1 MPPAPIRRPLTI
13 TTWIVLSVVVL
24 VLSPLL
30 AALGAIASAVRHR
43 REPLLWARLL
53 IAYCAR
59 ELAVLVACG
68 ALWLASGFGIRM
80 RSPRFQALH
89 YGLLRWFLHSLA
101 ARALELVEVDVVRG
115 GSPEAD
121 RALKQDRPVLF
132 FSRHAGPGDTILLVD
147 RLFTQYER
155 LPSVVFKD
163 ALTLDPCLDLIGYR
177 LPHAVLDTS
186 DREGSERRIE
196 EVSAGLAPRG
206 VLLLF
211 PEGGNYSR
219 QRRRHALRKLRRK
232 RRWREA
238 EAGER
243 MENVLPP
250 HPTGAL
256 AALRSQPEADV
267 VFGAH
272 TGLGLAASAGELW
285 RKLPTGRTLTMQMWL
300 APATERPRDPDE
312 QVKWLYEWWKRLDDW
327 IERQGEENG

>member
-13 TTWIVLSVVVL
+13 TTWIVLSVLVL

-30 AALGAIASAVRHR
+30 LVLGAIAGSLRHR
-43 REPLLWARLL
+43 PEPMVWARFL
-53 IAYCAR
+53 IAYCAH

-68 ALWLASGFGIRM
+68 GLWLASGFGIRM
-80 RSPRFQALH
+80 RSERFQRLH

-101 ARALELVEVDVVRG
+101 ARALELVGVKVAPQD
-115 GSPEAD
+115 SPEAD
-121 RALKQDRPVLF
+121 RVLRAERPVLL
-132 FSRHAGPGDTILLVD
+132 FSRHAGPGDTLLLVD
-147 RLFTQYER
+147 RLFTEYDR

-163 ALTLDPCLDLIGYR
+163 ALTLDPSLDLIGYR
-177 LPHAVLDTS
+177 LPNAVLDTS

-196 EVSAGLAPRG
+196 EVTSGLAPRG
-206 VLLLF
+206 VLVLF

-219 QRRRHALRKLRRK
+219 RRRRRALGKLWRK

-238 EAGER
+238 AAAER

-256 AALRSQPEADV
+256 AALRSRPEADV
-267 VFGAH
+267 IFAAH

-285 RKLPTGRTLTMQMWL
+285 RELPTGRTLKTQMWL
-300 APATERPRDPDE
+300 APAAERPTDPDE
-312 QVKWLYEWWKRLDDW
+312 QVKWLYDWWKRLDEW
-327 IERQGEENG
+327 VEAQGEE